1 MPNLP
6 DFPSFNIP
14 IPEIP
19 EINIDTPIQH
29 MWANEQFEILKRY
42 IQDFEQSLDAEHEV
56 GIMMT
61 NFGQSVLMNVHQI
74 TFEDPVLMVF
84 KGYVNGRE
92 ATLIQHINQLNFM
105 LTSIKKA
112 EKRFPRMPMRSLTA
126 MYPAAKSLSL

>member
-6 DFPSFNIP
+6 DFPTFNFP
-14 IPEIP
+14 MPEIP

-29 MWANEQFEILKRY
+29 MWADEQFEILKRY
-42 IQDFEQSLDAEHEV
+42 IQEFEQSLDAEHEV

-61 NFGQSVLMNVHQI
+61 NFGQSVLMYVQQI
-74 TFEDPVLMVF
+74 TYEDPVLMIF

-105 LTSIKKA
+105 LTSV
-112 EKRFPRMPMRSLTA
+112 EREQDRPKRQIGFVTNQNE
-126 MYPAAKSLSL
+126 